1 MKNSWSIIRWF
12 WEIAKTVRLQ
22 TILNAAI
29 GILSVALDFSFI
41 WATKLCIDIATARDD
56 RSLQWASIL
65 LIAIMV
71 GQIGIGFARRWI
83 GALLGVRA
91 QNRMQLRIFRRLL
104 ANEWNGRETLHSGD
118 VLNRLVRDVYDVTS
132 VVTETLPSALS
143 VATRFIGA
151 FFFLYSMDAQL
162 ALLVVVIV
170 PVFVFISRFYVLK
183 MRRITRD
190 VRDTESAVQSIM
202 QESLQHRIILKTLER
217 TGTMTEKLDATQQH
231 LRAQVRHRTVFSSL
245 SGLLLNMGFA
255 TGYLLTFLWGVTRLH
270 EGSITYGM
278 MLAFIQLVGQIQGPF
293 RDMTKFVPVIISAF
307 TAGERLMELEEAP
320 TEIEGTP
327 IKFPHGAGIRL
338 TDVTF
343 RYDDHERNI
352 LSHFS
357 FDFPPGS
364 STAILGET
372 GAGKTTL
379 IRLILA
385 LLKPTEGR
393 VEMYEAENP
402 GVEVESAAHDINDA
416 EKTSIV
422 QPNPQSS
429 ILNSQS
435 SILNPPQSPILNPPQ
450 SPILNPQSP
459 ILNSQSSILNPP
471 QSPILNPQSVSPLT
485 RCNLVYVPQGNTLF
499 SGTIR
504 DNLHLGNPDATDE
517 QMTEA
522 LHTACADFVFQ
533 LPDGLNTH
541 LGENCAGLSQGQ
553 AQRISISR
561 ALLRDGNILLLDE
574 ATSALDTTT
583 EARLLQNLTQWKRPW
598 QTLLFVTHRQAV
610 IEHCTQVL
618 HLDKLPS

>member
-22 TILNAAI
+22 TMLNAAI

-217 TGTMTEKLDATQQH
+217 TGTMTDKLDTTQEH

-393 VEMYEAENP
+393 VEMYETESP
-402 GVEVESAAHDINDA
+402 RVEVESAAHDINDA
-416 EKTSIV
+416 EKTSIE

-429 ILNSQS
+429 
-435 SILNPPQSPILNPPQ
+435 
-450 SPILNPQSP
+450 
-459 ILNSQSSILNPP
+459 
-471 QSPILNPQSVSPLT
+471 ILNPQSVSPLT

-553 AQRISISR
+553 AQRISIAR

>member
-22 TILNAAI
+22 TMLNAAI

-217 TGTMTEKLDATQQH
+217 TGTMTDKLDATQQH

-245 SGLLLNMGFA
+245 SGLLLSMGFA

-393 VEMYEAENP
+393 VEMYEAESP
-402 GVEVESAAHDINDA
+402 RVEVESAAHDINDA
-416 EKTSIV
+416 EKASIE

-429 ILNSQS
+429 ILN
-435 SILNPPQSPILNPPQ
+435 PPQS
-450 SPILNPQSP
+450 S
-459 ILNSQSSILNPP
+459 
-471 QSPILNPQSVSPLT
+471 ILNPQSVSPLT

-553 AQRISISR
+553 AQRISIAR